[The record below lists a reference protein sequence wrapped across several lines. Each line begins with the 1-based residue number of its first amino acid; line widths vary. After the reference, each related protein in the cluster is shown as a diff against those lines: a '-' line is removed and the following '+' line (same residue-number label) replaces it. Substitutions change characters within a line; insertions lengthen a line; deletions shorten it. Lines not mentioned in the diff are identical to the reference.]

1 MLTEDKGGG
10 EGPKRSLVGCLAMS
24 RPVSD
29 SDKTK
34 YYTLSTYT
42 VWDTV
47 SHCTD
52 PTTKITHIQVAP
64 TVHHYY
70 VEFKQPMTW
79 HEAKA
84 VITHPGGLY
93 PVKFAAM
100 RSGDGAMFRAAIQFT
115 RDLVKANAIVECEG
129 AGAVAPR
136 EVVGIVRPRPQALVF
151 ETEEE
156 ELRRLRTER
165 ARQLGAGT
173 RLPEPYRSPAPTRDE
188 Y

>member
-1 MLTEDKGGG
+1 
-10 EGPKRSLVGCLAMS
+10 MS

-34 YYTLSTYT
+34 YYTLSSYT
-42 VWDTV
+42 VWDTIP
-47 SHCTD
+47 HCDTIVLGSED
-52 PTTKITHIQVAP
+52 REYKVTHIQVSP
-64 TVHHYY
+64 SVHHYY
-70 VEFKQPMTW
+70 IQFREPKTW

-93 PVKFAAM
+93 PIKYAAL

-129 AGAVAPR
+129 TGAVAPR
-136 EVVGIVRPRPQALVF
+136 REPVGLVRPRPQALVF

-173 RLPEPYRSPAPTRDE
+173 RVSEPYRSPAPTRDE
-188 Y
+188 